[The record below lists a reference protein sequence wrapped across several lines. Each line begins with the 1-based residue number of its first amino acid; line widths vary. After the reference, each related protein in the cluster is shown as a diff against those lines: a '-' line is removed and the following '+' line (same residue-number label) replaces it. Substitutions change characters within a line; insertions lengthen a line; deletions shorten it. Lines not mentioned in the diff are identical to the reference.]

1 VPKPAEPKPLE
12 AKTPETKAPEVKP
25 ATTDAAPAAPG
36 LLRELFQPSRT
47 KGVIA
52 AGIVSLLGGAATMK
66 YLWPPK
72 TPATAAKTEAEPAS
86 PLPAVPTTLFDPN
99 ASKELPKVEP
109 VSLTPIVPATGT
121 TLVPELPKIE
131 LPAIAPAFAPM
142 PGALPAIALPDLVRT
157 SGTETPKPAEKPLDI
172 KLPELVPSAG
182 VVPSVPTAVAVPL
195 PAATSIPPAPALLA
209 LPDVKVEPP
218 AGTNLDLP
226 KVELP
231 KEIKIEPPALT
242 ATPVPKLPEIGLP
255 NLSETAVPKIAPA
268 LPPVE
273 LKPELKPTF
282 VPEVSTVPVT
292 ATPTSVRPQPT
303 PIAATPPRTD
313 YDVDLHYVRA
323 GDSWAAISKQHFGDE
338 RYADALKGF
347 NQNASLAGAARV
359 EVPPIHVLRKNF
371 ATSIGRPVEKSG
383 EWGSISPTSASEP
396 KRSVTGTG
404 YKIYS
409 VPPGGRTLK
418 EIAADAYGDEGRW
431 GMVWDTNPKLVPDK
445 VVPEGTKIYLT
456 SQAKIGE

>member
-1 VPKPAEPKPLE
+1 LPDL
-12 AKTPETKAPEVKP
+12 AP
-25 ATTDAAPAAPG
+25 
-36 LLRELFQPSRT
+36 
-47 KGVIA
+47 
-52 AGIVSLLGGAATMK
+52 
-66 YLWPPK
+66 
-72 TPATAAKTEAEPAS
+72 S
-86 PLPAVPTTLFDPN
+86 P
-99 ASKELPKVEP
+99 
-109 VSLTPIVPATGT
+109 
-121 TLVPELPKIE
+121 
-131 LPAIAPAFAPM
+131 APAFNPM
-142 PGALPAIALPDLVRT
+142 SGTLPSITLPDLVRT
-157 SGTETPKPAEKPLDI
+157 SGSETAKPAEKPLDI

-182 VVPSVPTAVAVPL
+182 VVPSVPTAVVVPV
-195 PAATSIPPAPALLA
+195 PSATSVPPAPALLA
-209 LPDVKVEPP
+209 LPEVKTDAS
-218 AGTNLDLP
+218 AGTKLELP

-231 KEIKIEPPALT
+231 KEIKIQPPALT

-255 NLSETAVPKIAPA
+255 NLTETAVPKIEPMT
-268 LPPVE
+268 PTIE
-273 LKPELKPTF
+273 IKPEIKPEIKSTL
-282 VPEVSTVPVT
+282 VPELPAVSTVPVT

-347 NQNASLAGAARV
+347 NQNASLAGVQRV

-371 ATSIGRPVEKSG
+371 ASSIGRPVEKAG

-396 KRSVTGTG
+396 KRSLTGTG